1 MKPRVPPNPS
11 LIPSRT
17 VGTTRVEPSLDPDES
32 DVPTIRVEP
41 EPVARPVPPP
51 ILPVTKRPT
60 SEGALPDPS
69 LIELPGAVETPPAPA
84 ALIGRA
90 VPTLEPLQ
98 RAIDPILPVAPRES
112 QTTSRQAETL
122 DTAIVEP
129 ITPPPPAVDPDPV
142 GPLFRPPVEPVL
154 ELSLMP
160 EDDEHDITRI
170 NPSPAPIPVLPLPG
184 IPVLASI
191 PTSARPLPELRPPS
205 RRAAALSRFD
215 ARLQTANRFLDRYP
229 WLMPTVSF
237 SIGWVS
243 FFLFQRGEG
252 LARGIAVIALV
263 GWPWLFAENLIGRW
277 VVARSNGR
285 LSISAVRFVTQQI
298 QQEILFFAL
307 PFLFGAMVLEPGQM
321 LFVGVAAI
329 VAILVSLD
337 PIYLHRIAPHAGLS
351 SALHAYCTL
360 IAALVVLPVAL
371 HLPLDQA
378 LPLSL
383 AITAGSL
390 VLSLPRMLIAAPS
403 NKMRLFG
410 IAALAA
416 AFPLMWAS
424 RAAIPPA
431 GLWVRE
437 ARITDRIEGLE
448 PGQPIKVFGTGALHL
463 SGGIAFVAVRAPTGL
478 SQAVTFDWHR
488 EGQLVDR
495 IPAQISGGREGGFR
509 TYSRKQNFP
518 EDSRGNWRVDLR
530 TPQGQLIAR
539 MRFEVN

>member
-1 MKPRVPPNPS
+1 MHRMKPRVPPAPS

-17 VGTTRVEPSLDPDES
+17 AGTSRMEPVLDRDES
-32 DVPTIRVEP
+32 DLPTIRLDPVSKTAPAP
-41 EPVARPVPPP
+41 EVSAG
-51 ILPVTKRPT
+51 TT
-60 SEGALPDPS
+60 STSALPDPS
-69 LIELPGAVETPPAPA
+69 RIELPGTAETAPVLEPA
-84 ALIGRA
+84 IGTPRA
-90 VPTLEPLQ
+90 MPTLEP
-98 RAIDPILPVAPRES
+98 AH
-112 QTTSRQAETL
+112 
-122 DTAIVEP
+122 
-129 ITPPPPAVDPDPV
+129 PAVDATLSAPRLEPERRPLRTPTEARVDLIEPPSSRIPDPEPA
-142 GPLFRPPVEPVL
+142 GPLFRPPVEPVF
-154 ELSLMP
+154 ELALMP
-160 EDDEHDITRI
+160 DDDDVTRI
-170 NPSPAPIPVLPLPG
+170 VVPPSPATPAAPDAIVPPR
-184 IPVLASI
+184 S
-191 PTSARPLPELRPPS
+191 ELRVPS
-205 RRAAALSRFD
+205 KRAAALSRFD
-215 ARLQTANRFLDRYP
+215 ARLQAANRFLDRYP
-229 WLMPTVSF
+229 WLMPTLSF

-252 LARGIAVIALV
+252 LARGIAVIALL

-329 VAILVSLD
+329 IAILVSLD

-351 SALHAYCTL
+351 AALHAYCTM

-371 HLPLDQA
+371 HLPLDRA

-390 VLSLPRMLIAAPS
+390 VLSLPRMLIAAP
-403 NKMRLFG
+403 NHRMRLLG
-410 IAALAA
+410 CAALAA

-437 ARITDRIEGLE
+437 ARITDRIDGLQ
-448 PGQPIKVFGTGALHL
+448 PGYPIKVFGTGALHL

-478 SQAVTFDWHR
+478 SQAVVFDWHR
-488 EGQLVDR
+488 EGELVDR
-495 IPAQISGGREGGFR
+495 IPAQISGGREAGFR

>member
-1 MKPRVPPNPS
+1 M
-11 LIPSRT
+11 
-17 VGTTRVEPSLDPDES
+17 EPSLDPDQS
-32 DVPTIRVEP
+32 DVPTIRVDLEP
-41 EPVARPVPPP
+41 PVRATLPAAKPPA
-51 ILPVTKRPT
+51 

-69 LIELPGAVETPPAPA
+69 LIELPGAVETAPA
-84 ALIGRA
+84 STAAALARA
-90 VPTLEPLQ
+90 APTLEPL
-98 RAIDPILPVAPRES
+98 RREIDPIPPVVPQEL
-112 QTTSRQAETL
+112 QTAAARAEAFNTVF
-122 DTAIVEP
+122 VEP
-129 ITPPPPAVDPDPV
+129 VTPSPPVVDPEPV

-160 EDDEHDITRI
+160 EDDENDMTRVV
-170 NPSPAPIPVLPLPG
+170 PAPAPISAAFVPVLT
-184 IPVLASI
+184 SI
-191 PTSARPLPELRPPS
+191 PAAARPLPELRPPS

-237 SIGWVS
+237 SVGWIS

-252 LARGIAVIALV
+252 LARGIAVIALL

-390 VLSLPRMLIAAPS
+390 VLSLPRMLIAAPN
-403 NKMRLFG
+403 NKMRLLG
-410 IAALAA
+410 VAALAA

-448 PGQPIKVFGTGALHL
+448 PGYPIKVFGTGALQL

-478 SQAVTFDWHR
+478 SQAVVFDWHR
-488 EGQLVDR
+488 EGELVDR